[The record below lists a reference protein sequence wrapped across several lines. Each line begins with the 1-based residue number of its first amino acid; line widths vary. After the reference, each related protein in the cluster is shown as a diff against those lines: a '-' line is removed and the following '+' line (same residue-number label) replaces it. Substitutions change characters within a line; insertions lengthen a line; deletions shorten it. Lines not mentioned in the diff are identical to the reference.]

1 MRISFLTTLILSS
14 VFSCR
19 SIYGIMGE
27 NEIEAIFKQQ
37 NSLSTQI
44 MWLTE
49 SDFSV
54 STYNNLLDAEVVMHD
69 KCKFLNQVAQKKISN
84 QDISWDLKQQ
94 VYKSLEECV
103 LSIDKVNRLFASSN

>member
-1 MRISFLTTLILSS
+1 MRIPLITTLMLSS

-19 SIYGIMGE
+19 SIYEIMGT

-49 SDFSV
+49 IDFSV
-54 STYNNLLDAEVVMHD
+54 ATYDNLLDAEAIMHD
-69 KCKFLNQVAQKKISN
+69 KCKFLNQAAQKKIYN

-94 VYKSLEECV
+94 IYKSLEECAV
-103 LSIDKVNRLFASSN
+103 SIDKVNKLLTGYN